1 MSLHRCKTPRRPA
14 PGRGHARIG
23 RPAGLG
29 LAMLLAMLLGSA
41 AHAQQF
47 LYVCSSHGHT
57 ISGGLPPPE
66 CKGEDIREL
75 NPDGT
80 LHKLIPAPLTQEQR
94 RKRDQEEEARRQ
106 EEESERAQSRKDR
119 ALLETYGSVSEIEAA
134 RIRTIAGRQVLVDRA
149 DQRIAQYA
157 KERKRLDDEA
167 EFYAK
172 RDMPPKLKDAF
183 EANKALVAQQE
194 KTKADVQQEIR
205 VLNARYD
212 ADIKRYKEL
221 EDMAAKAAAARER
234 ESGGLPMDNE
244 ASPNR

>member
-1 MSLHRCKTPRRPA
+1 MSRRYRLPLPA
-14 PGRGHARIG
+14 A
-23 RPAGLG
+23 LC
-29 LAMLLAMLLGSA
+29 LAALLAA
-41 AHAQQF
+41 PAQAQQF

-80 LHKLIPAPLTQEQR
+80 LHRLIPAPLTQEQR
-94 RKRDQEEEARRQ
+94 RKRDQDEEARRQ
-106 EEESERAQSRKDR
+106 EEEQERAQSRKDR

-134 RIRTIAGRQVLVDRA
+134 RTRTIAGRQVLVDRA

-157 KERKRLDDEA
+157 KERKRLDNEA

-172 RDMPPKLKDAF
+172 REMPAKLKDAF

-194 KTKADVQQEIR
+194 KTKADALQEIR
-205 VLNARYD
+205 NLNTRYD
-212 ADIKRYKEL
+212 ADIKRYQEL
-221 EDMAAKAAAARER
+221 EEMAAKAAAARER
-234 ESGGLPMDNE
+234 ESGGLPDN
-244 ASPNR
+244 N

>member
-1 MSLHRCKTPRRPA
+1 MAPEPLSPQGPA
-14 PGRGHARIG
+14 RAGPAQSGPGA
-23 RPAGLG
+23 AAL
-29 LAMLLAMLLGSA
+29 LLALLLSA
-41 AHAQQF
+41 PVHAQQY
-47 LYVCSSHGHT
+47 LYVCNSHGHT

-66 CKGEDIREL
+66 CRGEDIREL

-94 RKRDQEEEARRQ
+94 KKRDLDEEARRQ
-106 EEESERAQSRKDR
+106 QEENERAQSRKDR

-134 RIRTIAGRQVLVDRA
+134 RTRTIAGRQVLVDRA

-172 RDMPPKLKDAF
+172 REMPAKLKDAF

-221 EDMAAKAAAARER
+221 EDMAAQAAAARER
-234 ESGGLPMDNE
+234 ESGGVPMDNDPGP
-244 ASPNR
+244 SR